1 MISPCRPDQ
10 VLHAAGAVDGAVRQ
24 AALQEPDR
32 QRHGAG
38 RRRTEDV
45 QTEEKLPGPHAG
57 EQLGRGAGV
66 NRRGGLRWVGR

>member
-57 EQLGRGAGV
+57 EGGEEVSRP
-66 NRRGGLRWVGR
+66 GGLRWVGR